1 MLEKPDISEPLL
13 TACLLDHYGLAAA
26 EIVFLP
32 IGADENTAVYRL
44 VADDRAPYFLKVRG
58 GNVDES
64 SAMVPKFLSDQ
75 GIKQII
81 APIETMKQQLWA
93 SFDRYNL
100 VLYPFI
106 EGRSGCDVELS
117 DRNWVDLGIGL
128 RAIHNAVLPSAIMS
142 RLRHETYSSQWREM
156 AKTFLARNEVLLV
169 DSPAAKLAAFLR
181 SKHEEILNLVE
192 RAEQLALVLQTETP
206 EFVLCHADIHAGN
219 VLIDM
224 KGDLHIVDW
233 DTAVL
238 AATERDLMFVGAGV
252 GGIWNNPKDE
262 ALFYQGYGQTK
273 TDPLA
278 LAYYR
283 YERIVEDI
291 AVTCQEIVSTDMGHE
306 DSEERLRQLT
316 SQFLPHNVVEIA
328 YQTEDRLPP
337 GPRYSQRLI

>member
-1 MLEKPDISEPLL
+1 MLEKPDIPESLI
-13 TACLLDHYGLAAA
+13 TACLLEHYGLAAA
-26 EIVFLP
+26 QTVFLP

-44 VADDRAPYFLKVRG
+44 VADDGAPYFLKVRRG
-58 GNVDES
+58 DFDET
-64 SAMVPKFLSDQ
+64 SATVPKFLSDQ

-106 EGRSGCDVELS
+106 EGRSGFDVELS

-128 RAIHNAVLPSAIMS
+128 RAIHNTVLPPAIMS

-156 AKTFLARNEVLLV
+156 VKTFLARNEVFFV

-181 SKHEEILNLVE
+181 TKHEEILNLVE

-224 KGDLHIVDW
+224 KDDLYIVDW

-238 AATERDLMFVGAGV
+238 AARERDLMFIGAGV
-252 GGIWNNPKDE
+252 GGIWNNPRDE

-273 TDPLA
+273 TNPLR

-291 AVTCQEIVSTDMGHE
+291 AVTCQEVFSADMGDK
-306 DSEERLRQLT
+306 DSEERFWQLT
-316 SQFLPHNVVEIA
+316 SQFLPHNVVEMA

-337 GPRYSQRLI
+337 GLR